1 MRQDDDL
8 KEASNFYIVSNHEN
22 RSPWLSFTCKVEGKL
37 GPTKLCT
44 SCSVK
49 QTVLQIS
56 RHTKPWPGADPGFFL
71 GGGAL
76 VSCSTSTPINHIVF
90 FFLKKT
96 SCIRKP
102 QVMSGGG
109 GVHTPCTLPL
119 DPPLLTTDCLGNYR
133 LLYTGK
139 YSFGILKASKVP

>member
-37 GPTKLCT
+37 GQTKLCT

-56 RHTKPWPGADPGFFL
+56 RHTKPWPGAHPGFFL

-90 FFLKKT
+90 FFL
-96 SCIRKP
+96 RKP
-102 QVMSGGG
+102 VALENRRSCQG
-109 GVHTPCTLPL
+109 GVRTPCTLPL